1 MSLTTH
7 VAEVATEEKRSL
19 PRVPLQILPKLIVV
33 GDVCALG
40 LKRRPI
46 IQPNRV
52 VMDSEKSGMLPPYS
66 AADLPPPS
74 APRHSHHH
82 KRWLRP
88 RRSMKLIV
96 GCLAFIAF
104 AQWKQISILPSREP
118 SSSLSAERLQQDLA
132 TCAKLRNKPQDPIG
146 LGREKNARFVD
157 GQRPTLIRNATIW
170 VGEAA
175 EGTSPEDARAGK
187 GYSWITADV
196 LIDYGLIQ
204 KVEADISLDS
214 LPKDTQ
220 IWDAKGRQLTSG
232 IIDMHS
238 HAGVGALPELVGNQD
253 VNEMSNDITPYV
265 RSIDG
270 LNPLDPQIQ
279 VIKSGGVTT
288 SLVLPGSGNNM
299 GGEAFVIKHAVGKP
313 DGRTELSAEDML
325 ADPDRNWRYMKMAC
339 GENAK
344 RVYGKVGHSPFS
356 RLGESWEFRHAFE
369 QAAKLVQ
376 EQDDWCAAAD
386 KFGVESQSFYL
397 PQDLKWESLSAALRG
412 QVHINTHCYTI
423 PDLEAFVDHTNE
435 FKFPVRAFHHA
446 HQTFLVPEILK
457 RVWGGRPPASAL
469 FADNMY
475 YKSESYVGSEYAG
488 KILWENGLTPVYVS
502 DNPVLNAQHVLF
514 EAAKA
519 YRYGLPY
526 HAALSGVTSAP
537 AELLGLGQRI
547 GKIKPGFDA
556 DIAVWDSDPL
566 SVGAAPVQV
575 WIDGAAQFSD
585 PFELKK
591 PLDGPIFPD
600 PKLANTTED
609 ITDLK
614 EVVFTGVSN
623 VWLSG
628 EEANTA
634 DRETVNVVFS
644 NGDIKCIG
652 ACTEEVAAA
661 KSSSKKVIDLKNG
674 HITETFTAFGSLI
687 GLNEIDNEADT
698 DNGRNPTGFSRGLD
712 GLVLDNKKL
721 HIAKKYGVTKAISA
735 PKFTGGLTHSGT
747 SVGFNT
753 DAKHSLE
760 KGAVWAEDV
769 AVHRT
774 LTLAAKRG
782 DNPSISDAIGKLRH
796 TLLEAVATNDTGSDP
811 FSEAAYLKKVVNG
824 ELPLVL
830 TVHSADTIVAAL
842 RVKATVEEALAAKS
856 QSKES
861 PKLRL
866 SIIGGAES
874 HLVASELADAG
885 VGVLLAPFQ
894 SYSYTWDQRRSL
906 TGAPLTNC
914 TAIDTLLDAGVV
926 TAIGLEEDWLI
937 RDLGLLAGIAQKNGN
952 GRLSE
957 KKALDLVSSNVY
969 NILGIEESQSRK
981 ARHFAV
987 YEGSPLEI
995 GGRIRAVGSGR
1006 DTVSVFV

>member
-1 MSLTTH
+1 
-7 VAEVATEEKRSL
+7 
-19 PRVPLQILPKLIVV
+19 
-33 GDVCALG
+33 
-40 LKRRPI
+40 
-46 IQPNRV
+46 
-52 VMDSEKSGMLPPYS
+52 MDPEKSGLPPYS
-66 AADLPPPS
+66 TLPLSSGPHPP
-74 APRHSHHH
+74 SHHH
-82 KRWLRP
+82 RRWLRP
-88 RRSMKLIV
+88 SRSMKLIV
-96 GCLAFIAF
+96 LCLGFIAF
-104 AQWKQISILPSREP
+104 AQWKQLSNLPTHKP
-118 SSSLSAERLQQDLA
+118 SNNLSAARLEENLA
-132 TCAKLRNKPQDPIG
+132 TCAKLRHKPQDPIG
-146 LGREKNARFVD
+146 LGRKKNARYID

-170 VGEAA
+170 VGEPA
-175 EGTSPEDARAGK
+175 EGTSAEDARIGK

-196 LIDYGLIQ
+196 LVDYGLIQ
-204 KVEADISLDS
+204 KVEADISLES
-214 LPKDTQ
+214 LPKNTR

-238 HAGVGALPELVGNQD
+238 HAGLNSLPELNGNQD
-253 VNEMSNDITPYV
+253 VNEMSSDITPYV

-288 SLVLPGSGNNM
+288 SLVLPGSGNNI
-299 GGEAFVIKHAVGKP
+299 GGEAFVIKHAVGKT

-369 QAAKLVQ
+369 QAAKLVRD
-376 EQDDWCAAAD
+376 QDDWCDAAD
-386 KFGVESQSFYL
+386 KLGVESQTSYL
-397 PQDLKWESLSAALRG
+397 PEDLKWESLSAALRG

-457 RVWGGRPPASAL
+457 RTWGGRPPASAL

-475 YKSESYVGSEYAG
+475 YKSESYVASEYAG

-526 HAALSGVTSAP
+526 HVALAGVTSAP

-575 WIDGAAQFSD
+575 WIDGASQFSD
-585 PFELKK
+585 PFELDK
-591 PLDGPIFPD
+591 PLTGPIT
-600 PKLANTTED
+600 PKLDLANTTEEALD
-609 ITDLK
+609 FED
-614 EVVFTGVSN
+614 VVFTGVSN
-623 VWLSG
+623 VWLSDEG
-628 EEANTA
+628 AESSSGKTM
-634 DRETVNVVFS
+634 NVVVS
-644 NGDIKCIG
+644 GGAIQCIG
-652 ACTEEVAAA
+652 ACAEEVAAA
-661 KSSSKKVIDLKNG
+661 KSSSKVINLKDG
-674 HITETFTAFGSLI
+674 HVAKSFTAFGSLI
-687 GLNEIDNEADT
+687 GLNEIDSEADT

-721 HIAKKYGVTKAISA
+721 HVAKRYGVTKAISA

-753 DAKHSLE
+753 DALHALE
-760 KGAVWAEDV
+760 KGVVWSEDV

-782 DNPSISDAIGKLRH
+782 DNPSISNAVGALRH
-796 TLLEAVATNDTGSDP
+796 SLLEAVASNDTASDP
-811 FSEAAYLKKVVNG
+811 FSEAAYLKGVVNG

-830 TVHSADTIVAAL
+830 TVHSADAIVAAL
-842 RVKATVEEALAAKS
+842 RVKSTVEEALAAKGHS
-856 QSKES
+856 H
-861 PKLRL
+861 KLRVA
-866 SIIGGAES
+866 IIGGAES
-874 HLVASELADAG
+874 HLVASELASAG
-885 VGVLLAPFQ
+885 VGVVLAPFQ
-894 SYSYTWDQRRSL
+894 SYSKTWDQRRSL
-906 TGAPLTNC
+906 TGAPLTNG
-914 TAIDTLLDAGVV
+914 TAIDTLIDAGVV
-926 TAIGLEEDWLI
+926 TAIGLEEDWLL
-937 RDLGLLAGIAQKNGN
+937 RDLGLLAGVAQKNGG

-957 KKALDLVSSNVY
+957 KKALDLVSTNFY
-969 NILGIEESQSRK
+969 KILGIEEPQ
-981 ARHFAV
+981 AQNGRHFVV

-995 GGRIRAVGSGR
+995 EGRIRAVGSGR
-1006 DTVSVFV
+1006 ESVSVFV

>member
-1 MSLTTH
+1 M
-7 VAEVATEEKRSL
+7 VNME
-19 PRVPLQILPKLIVV
+19 
-33 GDVCALG
+33 
-40 LKRRPI
+40 
-46 IQPNRV
+46 
-52 VMDSEKSGMLPPYS
+52 SEKSGLLPPYS
-66 AADLPPPS
+66 AAAVTPPS
-74 APRHSHHH
+74 GQRPSPHHR
-82 KRWLRP
+82 KRWVRP
-88 RRSMKLIV
+88 SRSMKLIV

-104 AQWKQISILPSREP
+104 AQWKQLSLLPSRQ
-118 SSSLSAERLQQDLA
+118 SSSNLSADRLQQDLA
-132 TCAKLRNKPQDPIG
+132 TCAKLRHKPQDPIG
-146 LGREKNARFVD
+146 LGREKNARYVD

-170 VGEAA
+170 VGEAV

-196 LIDYGLIQ
+196 LIGQGLIQ

-214 LPKDTQ
+214 LPEDIQ

-238 HAGVGALPELVGNQD
+238 HAGVGALPELNGNQD
-253 VNEMSNDITPYV
+253 VNELSADITPYV

-288 SLVLPGSGNNM
+288 SLVLPGSGNNI
-299 GGEAFVIKHAVGKP
+299 GGEAFVIKHAVGKA
-313 DGRTELSAEDML
+313 DGRTEFSAEDML

-344 RVYGKVGHSPFS
+344 RVYGKIGHGPFS

-386 KFGVESQSFYL
+386 KFGVESQTSYL

-526 HAALSGVTSAP
+526 HAALSSVTSAP

-591 PLDGPIFPD
+591 PLTGPISPD
-600 PKLANTTED
+600 PKLSNTTEET
-609 ITDLK
+609 TDLE

-623 VWLSG
+623 VWLSDEDIRTG
-628 EEANTA
+628 G
-634 DRETVNVVFS
+634 DETVNVVFAD
-644 NGDIKCIG
+644 GAIKCIG
-652 ACTEEVAAA
+652 ACAEEVATA
-661 KSSSKKVIDLKNG
+661 KSASKRVIDLTNG
-674 HITETFTAFGSLI
+674 HITESFTAFGSLI
-687 GLNEIDNEADT
+687 GLNEIDNEDDT

-721 HIAKKYGVTKAISA
+721 HVAKRYGVTRGISA

-753 DAKHSLE
+753 DARHALE
-760 KGAVWAEDV
+760 KGAVWSEDV

-782 DNPSISDAIGKLRH
+782 DNPSISSAVGELRH
-796 TLLEAVATNDTGSDP
+796 SLLEAVATNDTGSDP

-824 ELPLVL
+824 DLPLVL
-830 TVHSADTIVAAL
+830 TIHSADAIVAAL
-842 RVKATVEEALAAKS
+842 RVKATVEEALAAKR
-856 QSKES
+856 QSTES
-861 PKLRL
+861 TKLRVA
-866 SIIGGAES
+866 IIGGAES
-874 HLVASELADAG
+874 HLVASELASAG
-885 VGVLLAPFQ
+885 VGVVLAPFQ
-894 SYSYTWDQRRSL
+894 SYSNTWDQRRSL
-906 TGAPLTNC
+906 TGAPLTNG
-914 TAIDTLLDAGVV
+914 TAIDTLIDAGVV

-957 KKALDLVSSNVY
+957 KRALDLVSTNVY
-969 NILGIEESQSRK
+969 KILGIEEQQSRK
-981 ARHFAV
+981 ARHFVV

>member
-1 MSLTTH
+1 
-7 VAEVATEEKRSL
+7 
-19 PRVPLQILPKLIVV
+19 
-33 GDVCALG
+33 
-40 LKRRPI
+40 
-46 IQPNRV
+46 
-52 VMDSEKSGMLPPYS
+52 MDSEKSGLLPPYS
-66 AADLPPPS
+66 AAAIPPPS
-74 APRHSHHH
+74 GTRCSSNQH

-88 RRSMKLIV
+88 SRSMKLIV
-96 GCLAFIAF
+96 ACLAFIAF
-104 AQWKQISILPSREP
+104 AQWKQLSLLPTRKP
-118 SSSLSAERLQQDLA
+118 SSNLSADRLQQDLA
-132 TCAKLRNKPQDPIG
+132 ICAKLRHKPQDPIG
-146 LGREKNARFVD
+146 LGRKKNARYVD
-157 GQRPTLIRNATIW
+157 GQRPTLIQNATIW

-175 EGTSPEDARAGK
+175 EGTTPEDARAGK

-196 LIDYGLIQ
+196 LIDHGLIQ
-204 KVEADISLDS
+204 KVEADISLQS
-214 LPKDTQ
+214 IPKDTQ

-238 HAGVGALPELVGNQD
+238 HAGVGALPELNGNQD
-253 VNEMSNDITPYV
+253 VNEMSSDITPYV

-288 SLVLPGSGNNM
+288 SLVLPGSGNNI
-299 GGEAFVIKHAVGKP
+299 GGEAYVIKHAVGKA
-313 DGRTELSAEDML
+313 DGRTEFSAEDML

-369 QAAKLVQ
+369 QAAKLVRD
-376 EQDDWCAAAD
+376 QDDWCDAAD
-386 KFGVESQSFYL
+386 KFGVESQTSYL
-397 PQDLKWESLSAALRG
+397 PQELKWESLSAALRG

-457 RVWGGRPPASAL
+457 RTWGGRPPASAL

-526 HAALSGVTSAP
+526 HVALSSVTSAP
-537 AELLGLGQRI
+537 AELLGLSQRI

-591 PLDGPIFPD
+591 PLTGPISPD
-600 PKLANTTED
+600 PKLANITEET
-609 ITDLK
+609 TDLK

-628 EEANTA
+628 EDVKAS
-634 DRETVNVVFS
+634 DGETTNVVFS
-644 NGDIKCIG
+644 NGAIKCIG
-652 ACTEEVAAA
+652 ACAEEIEAV
-661 KSSSKKVIDLKNG
+661 KSSSKQVIDLKNG
-674 HITETFTAFGSLI
+674 HITESFTAFGSLI
-687 GLNEIDNEADT
+687 GLNEIDNEEDT

-721 HIAKKYGVTKAISA
+721 HVAKRYGVTKGISA

-753 DAKHSLE
+753 DALHALE
-760 KGAVWAEDV
+760 KGAVWSEDV

-782 DNPSISDAIGKLRH
+782 ENPSISNAIGALRH
-796 TLLEAVATNDTGSDP
+796 SLLEAVASNDTGSDP

-824 ELPLVL
+824 DLPLVL
-830 TVHSADTIVAAL
+830 TIHSADAIVAAL

-856 QSKES
+856 QSSES
-861 PKLRL
+861 PKLRVA
-866 SIIGGAES
+866 IIGGAES
-874 HLVASELADAG
+874 HLVAAELASAG
-885 VGVLLAPFQ
+885 VGVVLAPFQ
-894 SYSYTWDQRRSL
+894 SYSTTWDQRRSL
-906 TGAPLTNC
+906 TGAPLTSG
-914 TAIDTLLDAGVV
+914 TAIDTLIDAGVV

-937 RDLGLLAGIAQKNGN
+937 RDLGLLAGIAHKNGG

-957 KKALDLVSSNVY
+957 KKALDLVSTNVY
-969 NILGIEESQSRK
+969 KILGIEEPQAK
-981 ARHFAV
+981 NGRHFV
-987 YEGSPLEI
+987 VSEGSPLEI

-1006 DTVSVFV
+1006 ETVSVFV